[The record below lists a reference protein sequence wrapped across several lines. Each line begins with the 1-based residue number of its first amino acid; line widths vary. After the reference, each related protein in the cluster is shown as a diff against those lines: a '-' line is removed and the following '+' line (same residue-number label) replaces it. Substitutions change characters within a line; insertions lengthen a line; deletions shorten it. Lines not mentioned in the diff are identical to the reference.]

1 MKVYTI
7 KYYFKS
13 NRGQLVPINYR
24 SNLTSFLHNKIL
36 KNDPEIHNDVSLYSI
51 SDLFNSTKTVD
62 NKLEFNNGAIWLI
75 RTPSVEVFKTIY
87 LTSKNVISSDFGFGL
102 TLDDVSYSVDDFQ
115 DKIYDISLNTSPVFL
130 GNNRDSEV
138 RDHITYKHG
147 IELTSTHLKR
157 ILKNKAS
164 KLGFNLNDKDFDLY
178 FDENKNINVKPVKY
192 NNILNFTTKGSL
204 KFRGDGEVLS
214 LIYGLGLGLST
225 GCGFGFCFNIKL

>member
-75 RTPSVEVFKTIY
+75 RTPSVEVFKTI
-87 LTSKNVISSDFGFGL
+87 
-102 TLDDVSYSVDDFQ
+102 
-115 DKIYDISLNTSPVFL
+115 
-130 GNNRDSEV
+130 
-138 RDHITYKHG
+138 
-147 IELTSTHLKR
+147 
-157 ILKNKAS
+157 
-164 KLGFNLNDKDFDLY
+164 
-178 FDENKNINVKPVKY
+178 
-192 NNILNFTTKGSL
+192 
-204 KFRGDGEVLS
+204 
-214 LIYGLGLGLST
+214 
-225 GCGFGFCFNIKL
+225 